1 MYANGGDAGR
11 VFAMTKA
18 EIESLIEKAKAA
30 TQDSAQWNTEE
41 PASNEWKNNK
51 INNAAFIR
59 VANPEAIQTL
69 AQNYLAALEV
79 IKFYRGSDDDET
91 SWMEPDQ
98 HLMYWT
104 LWNDGACVGGKVADD
119 FLKKVGCE

>member
-1 MYANGGDAGR
+1 
-11 VFAMTKA
+11 MTKA
-18 EIESLIEKAKAA
+18 GIERLIERAK
-30 TQDSAQWNTEE
+30 TWPIGNSGYDL
-41 PASNEWKNNK
+41 
-51 INNAAFIR
+51 
-59 VANPEAIQTL
+59 IQTL

-79 IKFYRGSDDDET
+79 IKYYRGSDDDET

-104 LWNDGACVGGKVADD
+104 LWNDGDCVGGKVADD

>member
-1 MYANGGDAGR
+1 
-11 VFAMTKA
+11 MTKA

-59 VANPEAIQTL
+59 VANPSAIQTL
-69 AQNYLAALEV
+69 AQNYLDAIEV
-79 IKFYRGSDDDET
+79 IKKLQKYVAFNGDTWVQDEC
-91 SWMEPDQ
+91 
-98 HLMYWT
+98 
-104 LWNDGACVGGKVADD
+104 NN